1 MQYLAVPTGRLVLR
15 QWREADL
22 APFALLSTDPEVMEY
37 FPGVLDRHRSAST
50 ISLLRIFRYSEI

>member
-1 MQYLAVPTGRLVLR
+1 MLR